1 MTEREPSAAERRTL
15 AAQAR
20 PERVNLTWVAGA
32 AERRALERLVALAT
46 LQEAE
51 AGNIEDEVR
60 LWSDHDPR
68 VRDGVPA
75 ANWQRTSVQAV
86 MAPVVQRDFALGRP
100 LPDGDRSARPLGRA
114 EPTPA
119 LAVLTTASDE
129 PADWLATGQ
138 ALMRVLLQA
147 TADGLAVGYVNQ
159 PTEVPETR
167 AVLAEQIAGLLPRTN
182 GAVVPQLVLRVGHAD
197 SAAPPAVP
205 RRPVASV
212 LVPGK
217 DSGQAVV

>member
-1 MTEREPSAAERRTL
+1 M
-15 AAQAR
+15 
-20 PERVNLTWVAGA
+20 WVAGA
-32 AERRALERLVALAT
+32 ADRRALERLVALAT

-51 AGNIEDEVR
+51 AAEIEEEVR

-100 LPDGDRSARPLGRA
+100 LPDGDRSVDTPGRA

-119 LAVLTTASDE
+119 LAVLATAHDE

-138 ALMRVLLQA
+138 ALMRVLLSA
-147 TADGLAVGYVNQ
+147 TAEGLAVGYVNQ
-159 PTEVPETR
+159 PTEVPAVR
-167 AVLAEQIAGLLPRTN
+167 AVLADQITRLLPHSSE
-182 GAVVPQLVLRVGHAD
+182 AVVPQMVLRIGHPD
-197 SAAPPAVP
+197 SAVPPAVP

-212 LVPGK
+212 LLP
-217 DSGQAVV
+217 